1 MVGAAEV
8 AAGTEDK
15 QGPRQLVLTSKS
27 VESSSS
33 STTTMTTTVDEEI
46 RPVPVAAPRK
56 LLKNNKASQDAGVS
70 KEMDILLRLLVFKT
84 AVNVYHFLRQPA
96 RSWVEEDSSDREEN
110 KNSGRELR
118 AQADSYQDY
127 YYGCGPYCDDDA
139 TSPPVADSYEDHI
152 CSDCLTFFMYTGE
165 IFFSDKR
172 EDFCDAVAA
181 FAIHKM
187 LGIAFKSDLVDYCKE
202 IIQCSVS
209 PLSCCELEGMCLDV

>member
-1 MVGAAEV
+1 ME
-8 AAGTEDK
+8 
-15 QGPRQLVLTSKS
+15 R
-27 VESSSS
+27 
-33 STTTMTTTVDEEI
+33 I
-46 RPVPVAAPRK
+46 
-56 LLKNNKASQDAGVS
+56 
-70 KEMDILLRLLVFKT
+70 LRLLVFKT

-110 KNSGRELR
+110 KNGGRELR

>member
-110 KNSGRELR
+110 KNGGRELR
-118 AQADSYQDY
+118 AHKQIVTRTTIMVV
-127 YYGCGPYCDDDA
+127 GP
-139 TSPPVADSYEDHI
+139 TVMMMR
-152 CSDCLTFFMYTGE
+152 L
-165 IFFSDKR
+165 
-172 EDFCDAVAA
+172 
-181 FAIHKM
+181 
-187 LGIAFKSDLVDYCKE
+187 LL
-202 IIQCSVS
+202 Q
-209 PLSCCELEGMCLDV
+209 